1 MSEIIEILNTQI
13 NAVYPLT
20 IEAWQDMASC
30 WTEVTFGRKQVVTRP
45 GEVEKYM
52 YFVADG
58 VQRAYIEHDGKESTL
73 VFSYTGSFSG
83 IIDSF
88 LLQYPSKYCLE
99 TITKSKL
106 LKMHYNDFSRL
117 MDNHR
122 TIETWARIAITAA
135 LAGTLERNIELLS
148 YSAEERFTTLL
159 KRSPQVL
166 NLIPHKYLASYI
178 GVDPTTFSKLLSTVR
193 V

>member
-1 MSEIIEILNTQI
+1 MALCWSE
-13 NAVYPLT
+13 V
-20 IEAWQDMASC
+20 D
-30 WTEVTFGRKQVVTRP
+30 FGRKQVMTRL
-45 GEVEKYM
+45 GEVEKYI

-83 IIDSF
+83 IIDSY

-106 LKMHYNDFSRL
+106 LRMHYNDFARL
-117 MDNHR
+117 MDKHR

-148 YSAEERFTTLL
+148 YSAEQRFTTLL
-159 KRSPQVL
+159 RRSPQVL

>member
-1 MSEIIEILNTQI
+1 MSEVFEILNKQI
-13 NAVYPLT
+13 NAVYPLSE
-20 IEAWQDMASC
+20 EAWLDMVSC
-30 WTEVTFGRKQVVTRP
+30 WSEVEFGRKQVMTRL

-106 LKMHYNDFSRL
+106 LRMHYNDFSRL

-159 KRSPQVL
+159 RRSPQVL